1 MRQFEQHYI
10 KKNHSKAMPNRIIY
24 FDTETEQDSYGD
36 EQLHR
41 FKIGWSCYVETRQQR
56 DKDTEV
62 WEYWDDPYA
71 FCAYLQ
77 NKCKQKTTLTIIGHN
92 IFYDLQVSRFFHY
105 FTLWG
110 WKLRFVYNKGLT
122 YILVIHKDKAVLRA
136 LSTTNWFQTSLK
148 NLGDMVGLQKLDV
161 DFQESTP
168 EELSIYCKRDVEIVK
183 LAVEK
188 YMSFLVDNDMGKF
201 AMSRAGQ
208 SYAAFRHRFMNTK
221 ICVHQ
226 EQDIS
231 DFERMAYYGGRVE
244 CFRIGKQNKPPY
256 VSVDVNSLY
265 PFVMRTYQYPTR
277 LVDYVKYPDMEMLTT
292 ALNNRAI
299 VAEVILRTDEPAYPV
314 RQNKKIIYPIGTFK
328 TYVCT
333 QGLRYALD
341 HGHLK
346 DVLCASYYEKDW
358 IFQDFVNYFYEL
370 RNHYKG
376 LNNREYEQFCK
387 YILNSLYGKFGQ
399 KTTLEEIREDITFDG
414 YSREIILD
422 GDTGERE
429 IVTKLFNT
437 VVTQYGEKTAK
448 HALVAIAAHVTEYGR
463 FHLWKL
469 MNEVGRERVLYCDT
483 DSMTLRKCHLKYLK
497 NSLSDTELGALKLEH
512 TYNFLVLNASKDYET
527 DISIKRKGVPKSA
540 ECLDDN
546 TFRYTQWCKQETHLR
561 RAIDDRYITKT
572 VTKRLSRKYD
582 KGIVNANGSVDPF
595 VLNLID

>member
-1 MRQFEQHYI
+1 
-10 KKNHSKAMPNRIIY
+10 
-24 FDTETEQDSYGD
+24 
-36 EQLHR
+36 
-41 FKIGWSCYVETRQQR
+41 
-56 DKDTEV
+56 
-62 WEYWDDPYA
+62 
-71 FCAYLQ
+71 
-77 NKCKQKTTLTIIGHN
+77 
-92 IFYDLQVSRFFHY
+92 
-105 FTLWG
+105 
-110 WKLRFVYNKGLT
+110 VYNKGLT

-148 NLGDMVGLQKLDV
+148 NLGDMVGLKKLDV
-161 DFQESTP
+161 DFNESSLD
-168 EELSIYCKRDVEIVK
+168 ELSIYCKRDVEIVK

-188 YMSFLVDNDMGKF
+188 YMAFLIDNDMGKF

-208 SYAAFRHRFMNTK
+208 SYAAFRHRFMSKK

-231 DFERMAYYGGRVE
+231 DFEREAYYGGRVE
-244 CFRIGKQNKPPY
+244 CFRLGKQNKPPY

-277 LVDYVKYPDMEMLTT
+277 LVDYVKYPDIEMLKS
-292 ALNNRAI
+292 ALNNRAV
-299 VAEVILRTDEPAYPV
+299 VAEVILRTDVPAYPV

-328 TYVCT
+328 TYVCSE
-333 QGLRYALD
+333 GLRYAIA
-341 HGHLK
+341 HKHLK
-346 DVLCASYYEKDW
+346 DVLRASYYEKDW
-358 IFQDFVNYFYEL
+358 IFQDFVNYFYDL
-370 RNHYKG
+370 RNHYKSE
-376 LNNREYEQFCK
+376 NNKEYEQFCK

-399 KTTLEEIREDITFDG
+399 KTTLEEIREDITYDG

-497 NSLSDTELGALKLEH
+497 NSLSNTDLGALKLEH
-512 TYNFLVLNASKDYET
+512 TYNYLVLNASKDYET

-540 ECLDDN
+540 ENLDDN
-546 TFRYTQWCKQETHLR
+546 TFKYTQWCKQETHLR
-561 RAIDDRYITKT
+561 REIDDRYITKT
-572 VTKRLSRKYD
+572 VIKRLSRKYD
-582 KGIVNANGSVDPF
+582 KGIVNKDGSVDPF
-595 VLNLID
+595 VLSMTL